1 MQENERESLALESE
15 AVWRLQGG
23 DRLTGHLTGVNKL
36 ISVAN
41 CREKKHW
48 LLVASARG
56 VVVAFVCTFLCSCV
70 CGA

>member
-1 MQENERESLALESE
+1 M
-15 AVWRLQGG
+15 
-23 DRLTGHLTGVNKL
+23 TGHLTGVNKL